1 MKTERERES
10 VLFHS
15 YKTMPE
21 FLSIFFEEYLF
32 TFLIVTN
39 FLISF
44 VYYIIFLLFLHFLIY
59 T

>member
-21 FLSIFFEEYLF
+21 FLSIFWR
-32 TFLIVTN
+32 
-39 FLISF
+39 ISF
-44 VYYIIFLLFLHFLIY
+44 YLSYSYKLSYFVRLLYYFLIY